1 MTADPAELVRR
12 LTDWAAGQ
20 PWVDW
25 LELGGSLGRGAGDA
39 WSDLDA
45 GIGVTGDDLEARREE
60 AVRAVSAFAP
70 VAGTLIQDWQAGS
83 HCIVA
88 YADGRQLSL
97 VVAPAD
103 FRSGRPPESLALL
116 DRTGRLAEPVPVER
130 LATAPETLAEWG
142 FLAWIAIGDAAR
154 HAVRGHRWRALRS
167 LTEGRD
173 LVWQLW
179 GADRGVVHPA
189 FGVVSV
195 ENAGLP
201 EPPGIHA
208 THPADLDQESLLDAA
223 EALGRVLSRL
233 RDDHEE
239 LAESVRRRVRELRS
253 HRSR

>member
-1 MTADPAELVRR
+1 MAADPAELVQR
-12 LTDWAAGQ
+12 LTDWAAEQ

-45 GIGVTGDDLEARREE
+45 GIGVTGDDLEVRRDE

-70 VAGTLIQDWQAGS
+70 VAGTLIQGWQAGS

-103 FRSGRPPESLALL
+103 FRSGKPPESRALL
-116 DRTGRLAEPVPVER
+116 DRTGRLAVPVPAER
-130 LATAPETLAEWG
+130 LATAPETLREWG

-179 GADRGVVHPA
+179 GADRGVVYPA

-195 ENAGLP
+195 ENADLP
-201 EPPGIHA
+201 EPPGILG
-208 THPADLDQESLLDAA
+208 THPADLDQDSLLDAA
-223 EALGRVLSRL
+223 EALGRVLSGL
-233 RDDHEE
+233 CDDHEE
-239 LAESVRRRVRELRS
+239 LAASIRRRVRELRS

>member
-1 MTADPAELVRR
+1 MVADPAELVQR
-12 LTDWAAGQ
+12 LTDWAARQ

-45 GIGVTGDDLEARREE
+45 GIGVTGDDLDVRRDE
-60 AVRAVSAFAP
+60 AVQAVSSFAP
-70 VAGTLIQDWQAGS
+70 VAGTLVQGWQSGS

-88 YADGRQLSL
+88 YRDGRQLSL

-103 FRSGRPPESLALL
+103 FRSGRPPESRALL
-116 DRTGRLAEPVPVER
+116 DRTGRLADPVPAER
-130 LATAPETLAEWG
+130 LATDPETLREWE

-167 LTEGRD
+167 LTEARD

-179 GADRGVVHPA
+179 GADRGVVYPA

-201 EPPGIHA
+201 EPPGMAA
-208 THPADLDQESLLDAA
+208 THPADLDQESLVDAA
-223 EALGRVLSRL
+223 ESLSRVLAEL
-233 RDDHEE
+233 RTDHEE
-239 LAESVRRRVRELRS
+239 LAESIRHRIRDLRS